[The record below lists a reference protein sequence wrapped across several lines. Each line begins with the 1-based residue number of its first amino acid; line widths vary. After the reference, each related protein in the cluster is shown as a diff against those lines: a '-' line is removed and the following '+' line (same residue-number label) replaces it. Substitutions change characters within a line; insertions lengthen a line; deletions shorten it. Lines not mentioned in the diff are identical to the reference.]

1 MTADEI
7 RAAIA
12 ADPALQALVPDTQA
26 IADALSVGRTR
37 WKHTDIGVGT
47 IIEALGLAAA
57 NPVLDAL
64 YASPDYRHVKPL
76 LDEGRL
82 RLDVVADQAA
92 CVIVAVSGNRVG
104 GGIAR
109 ADAGQEQQVA
119 DAVRVRVM
127 AHGLGRAA
135 GMDAATAMPPSM
147 QRPSK
152 PFLLGTTRLLL
163 S

>member
-12 ADPALQALVPDTQA
+12 ADPTLQARVPDSQA

-47 IIEALGLAAA
+47 IIEVLGLAAA

-76 LDEGRL
+76 LDQGRL
-82 RLDVVADQAA
+82 RLDVVAQAGMLQPL
-92 CVIVAVSGNRVG
+92 VTG
-104 GGIAR
+104 GLLTQAQLDALVAR
-109 ADAGQEQQVA
+109 AKEPAPVDEYQ
-119 DAVRVRVM
+119 VRV
-127 AHGLGRAA
+127 AIHYNA
-135 GMDAATAMPPSM
+135 D
-147 QRPSK
+147 
-152 PFLLGTTRLLL
+152 GTRKE
-163 S
+163 